1 MTYIELGIPDYRTS
15 ACEFSVEESR
25 KIIDELMA
33 YDLQLSEP
41 FSEAELAELFKK
53 VGTLAPLGFVEGM
66 QAAEQL
72 SAEYTQKDV
81 DNLIEQLQCSV
92 LSKLR
97 LNLPFS
103 EAELAELFRKRSWGS
118 RRGWRDY
125 QLLTPE
131 EKYFVD
137 KSGWTPEEKTYK
149 KPEFAYLNETKP
161 LSRAEL
167 RMEMKK
173 SVRATQIGDKLIFGN
188 SGKIKLFTLKHIAEN
203 KTFYFI
209 FLAGSL
215 TFRISRQQVDKIKRL
230 IPFVADDRSAA
241 IWAEVFQGITVE
253 SSKLTAEQSK
263 YLEAKVQ
270 ETFDVFENCKI
281 DIYDDKYFDCPR
293 YYYDNYKLL
302 TEAEKQLLD
311 RLGLTPP
318 LQKKDEKEDAFG
330 ENILA
335 AANDIASSRRRLKR
349 NVVKKPEF
357 FNLSCEDDLDVAFD
371 NGCYH
376 INKKNAYT
384 IGIPWFRHD
393 LTVKKSDLRSDQ
405 IEFLERKCEETKRTV
420 AELKKRIDTEKTFG
434 SGFCVD

>member
-33 YDLQLSEP
+33 FDLQLSEP

-53 VGTLAPLGFVEGM
+53 VDTLAPLGFVEGM
-66 QAAEQL
+66 AKAEEL
-72 SAEYTQKDV
+72 SAEDTQAEV
-81 DNLIEQLQCSV
+81 DRIIAELQCSV

-97 LNLPFS
+97 LDLPFS

-137 KSGWTPEEKTYK
+137 ISGWTPEEKVYK
-149 KPEFAYLNETKP
+149 KTEFAYLNETKP

-173 SVRATQIGDKLIFGN
+173 SVQATQIGDKLIFGKFGEIN
-188 SGKIKLFTLKHIAEN
+188 LFTLKHTAEN

-209 FLAGSL
+209 FLAESL

-230 IPFVADDRSAA
+230 IPFVTDDRAAA
-241 IWAEVFQGITVE
+241 IWAEAFQGITVE
-253 SSKLTAEQSK
+253 NSKLTAEQSK
-263 YLEAKVQ
+263 YLEAKVL

-293 YYYDNYKLL
+293 DYYDNYKLL

-311 RLGLTPP
+311 RLDLTPP
-318 LQKKDEKEDAFG
+318 LQKKDEKKDEKEDAFW

-357 FNLSCEDDLDVAFD
+357 FNLLCFDDFDVSFY
-371 NGCYH
+371 NGRYH
-376 INKKNAYT
+376 INKIYAYE
-384 IGIPWFRHD
+384 IIFPFGRN
-393 LTVKKSDLRSDQ
+393 LTVKKSDLRPDQ
-405 IEFLERKCEETKRTV
+405 IEFLERKCKER
-420 AELKKRIDTEKTFG
+420 AEKEKRIKDEIG
-434 SGFCVD
+434 RGMIRN

>member
-1 MTYIELGIPDYRTS
+1 MTTCTGLGIPAPHELS
-15 ACEFSVEESR
+15 MEESR
-25 KIIDELMA
+25 RKIDEIMEF
-33 YDLQLSEP
+33 DRKLSEP
-41 FSEAELAELFKK
+41 FSESELAELFKK

-103 EAELAELFRKRSWGS
+103 EAELTELFRKRSWGS

-137 KSGWTPEEKTYK
+137 KSGWTPEEKIYK
-149 KPEFAYLNETKP
+149 EPEFAAWNESKP
-161 LSRAEL
+161 LSREEQRL
-167 RMEMKK
+167 EMKK
-173 SVRATQIGDKLIFGN
+173 AVQSTQIGDKLIFGN
-188 SGKIKLFTLKHIAEN
+188 SGKGKILTLKHAAKD

-209 FLAGSL
+209 HLSDTA
-215 TFRISRQQVDKIKRL
+215 TFRFSRQQLDKIKRQM
-230 IPFVADDRSAA
+230 PFIADDRTAA
-241 IWAEVFQGITVE
+241 LWAEVLGDMTVE
-253 SSKLTAEQSK
+253 SCKLTAEQLK

-270 ETFDVFENCKI
+270 ETLDVLENYKI

-293 YYYDNYKLL
+293 DYYDNYELL
-302 TEAEKQLLD
+302 TETEKESLE

-318 LQKKDEKEDAFG
+318 LRKKEASGDENVFG
-330 ENILA
+330 KNILE
-335 AANDIASSRRRLKR
+335 AANDSASARRHLKR
-349 NVVKKPEF
+349 NIVKRPEF
-357 FNLSCEDDLDVAFD
+357 FNLSCEDDFDVAFD
-371 NGCYH
+371 NGCYY

-393 LTVKKSDLRSDQ
+393 LIVKKSDLRSDQ
-405 IEFLERKCEETKRTV
+405 IEFLERKCEETKRKV
-420 AELKKRIDTEKTFG
+420 AEFKKRIDTEKTFG